1 MKKRFVLA
9 LTALLAAG
17 AFLQAQEVIMKNGT
31 IYTGYV
37 SEQSPSSNKATVT
50 YTAAQYTVPG
60 DSIQI
65 SRSKDNITARWGKS
79 FADSVEILEDGDL
92 VTFLAYGKKSVTV
105 KLSDIERITY
115 LANSKVHDVM
125 VADRSYEGNIK
136 EVIVGKYVKMDV
148 DEKTIVVADKN
159 IRSQTKVSVDREK
172 SLNVNMFPYLDVY
185 EVKNMPTLTGVLISQ
200 NYIDGSAI
208 FLTREGAMMPISMGN
223 ITNIRRIP
231 NDAFDDSV
239 PVEKDTVDVRINN
252 KVAKW
257 IEAKIDKKEVVSFSV
272 EKLPES
278 ILSVTENT
286 VSVNVNENRSSLALI
301 PFDPFS
307 SKSGTLTLGKLE
319 DLAKKAL
326 ESNNS
331 YPMFE
336 RKVTVYESVKPGFY
350 LLLDS
355 TNKRVAPVLVN

>member
-9 LTALLAAG
+9 LAALLATG
-17 AFLQAQEVIMKNGT
+17 AFLQAQEVTMKNGT

-65 SRSKDNITARWGKS
+65 SRNNTAATVRWGNNYT
-79 FADSVEILEDGDL
+79 DSAEILEEGDL
-92 VTFLAYGKKSVTV
+92 VTFMVTNPGSVNV

-115 LANSKVHDVM
+115 LANPAVHDVV
-125 VADRSYEGNIK
+125 VADRSLEGYIL

-148 DEKTIVVADKN
+148 DGSIIVVADRK

-172 SLNVNMFPYLDVY
+172 SLNIKMFPYLDVY
-185 EVKNMPTLTGVLISQ
+185 EVKNMPTLTGALVSQ
-200 NYIDGSAI
+200 NFLDGSAI

-231 NDAFDDSV
+231 NEAFDDSV

-278 ILSVTENT
+278 ILSVTENS
-286 VSVNVNENRSSLALI
+286 VSVNVNESKSALALI
-301 PFDPFS
+301 PFDPFT
-307 SKSGTLTLGKLE
+307 SKSGTLTLGKLD

-326 ESNNS
+326 VPTTS
-331 YPMFE
+331 YTMFE
-336 RKVTVYESVKPGFY
+336 RKVTVHEPVKPGFY

-355 TNKRVAPVLVN
+355 SNKRVAPILVN